1 MKMYTAQEMRVRA
14 DYLEGALADAK
25 TAAML
30 RQAADMMEREATSEK
45 SSQVCNAAK
54 MREAL
59 SLALAFANGMYN
71 TTKSDVYLKLA
82 ETIEESLAAQTR
94 NCDRYTIAEALRKYG
109 FPTKSNPWGEK
120 EWLDFCEWLFDEAK
134 GSTDGSK

>member
-30 RQAADMMEREATSEK
+30 RQAADMMEREATREK
-45 SSQVCNAAK
+45 SSQVGNAAK

-59 SLALAFANGMYN
+59 ESVRNWCLNRLLNVPYQLTVEGLFSFVNTALSSPPRHCDIG
-71 TTKSDVYLKLA
+71 T
-82 ETIEESLAAQTR
+82 EEEQTR
-94 NCDRYTIAEALRKYG
+94 
-109 FPTKSNPWGEK
+109 
-120 EWLDFCEWLFDEAK
+120 
-134 GSTDGSK
+134 